1 MSQNNEYE
9 WVLVKKHNSNNNGG
23 GDGGNGCLMIFFIA
37 AAIFYIISELIK
49 WVVENANTIAKV
61 GVLIVVSI
69 LGIALLVAFYRS
81 KMGGLMFSV
90 FIVVIVGGVVGL
102 GLYLFSDN
110 ASTLIEKQSA
120 KQDLPNEPKYT
131 DKQATTQN
139 QAKTKADDKKQI
151 QPLALPQCDNA
162 NLLSHLNKKQKDSL
176 YQSLARKPED
186 WHKIQAISK
195 SNGVLFADIKTYIDR
210 VKINFVSVKTLSSD
224 ENNAKVFCQAEAIIS
239 YPHTPNTARYLLNY
253 NAQTIANGS
262 VGFEFVGAKRQ

>member
-9 WVLVKKHNSNNNGG
+9 WVLVKKHNPNNNGG

-90 FIVVIVGGVVGL
+90 FIVVIAGGVVGL

-110 ASTLIEKQSA
+110 VPTLIEKQSA
-120 KQDLPNEPKYT
+120 KQDLPNELKYT
-131 DKQATTQN
+131 DK
-139 QAKTKADDKKQI
+139 
-151 QPLALPQCDNA
+151 
-162 NLLSHLNKKQKDSL
+162 
-176 YQSLARKPED
+176 
-186 WHKIQAISK
+186 
-195 SNGVLFADIKTYIDR
+195 
-210 VKINFVSVKTLSSD
+210 
-224 ENNAKVFCQAEAIIS
+224 
-239 YPHTPNTARYLLNY
+239 
-253 NAQTIANGS
+253 
-262 VGFEFVGAKRQ
+262 

>member
-9 WVLVKKHNSNNNGG
+9 WVLVKKHNPNNNGG

-110 ASTLIEKQSA
+110 APTLIEKQSA

-139 QAKTKADDKKQI
+139 QAKTKADD
-151 QPLALPQCDNA
+151 
-162 NLLSHLNKKQKDSL
+162 KKQKDSL

-239 YPHTPNTARYLLNY
+239 YPHTPNTARYFLNY
-253 NAQTIANGS
+253 NAQTTANGS